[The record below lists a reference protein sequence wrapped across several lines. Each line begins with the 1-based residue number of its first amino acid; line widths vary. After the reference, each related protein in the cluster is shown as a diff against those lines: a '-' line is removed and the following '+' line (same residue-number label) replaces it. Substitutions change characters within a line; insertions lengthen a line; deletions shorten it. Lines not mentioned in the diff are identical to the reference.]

1 MNDCRPGPV
10 IQGKE
15 MECLPD
21 APILEVNACAMS
33 FELPKNF
40 KDLSDKEKEEVCKK
54 LAKHNATEKERETA
68 ESNPSTILFDKP
80 NGYQEFLA
88 IKKLRLSMRKD
99 EGEPIIVAKETPEM
113 FAQTLDARRPVSSP
127 PPISSEG
134 GSSDDCE
141 TLEI

>member
-21 APILEVNACAMS
+21 APVLEVNACAMS

-54 LAKHNATEKERETA
+54 LAEHNATEKERDTA
-68 ESNPSTILFDKP
+68 ESNPSKILFTKP
-80 NGYQEFLA
+80 DGYQEFMA
-88 IKKLRLSMRKD
+88 AKKLRLSTKRD
-99 EGEPIIVAKETPEM
+99 DGEPIIVKETPEM
-113 FAQTLDARRPVSSP
+113 LLQTLMSRGVDLEDAEKITNGR
-127 PPISSEG
+127 
-134 GSSDDCE
+134 
-141 TLEI
+141 